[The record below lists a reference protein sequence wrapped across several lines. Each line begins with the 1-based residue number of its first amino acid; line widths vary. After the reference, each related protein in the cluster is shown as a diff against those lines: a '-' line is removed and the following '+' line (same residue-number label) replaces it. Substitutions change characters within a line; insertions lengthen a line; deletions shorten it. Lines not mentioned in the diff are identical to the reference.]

1 MKSKIF
7 HYVIMIIAIITL
19 NFFLPR
25 MLPGSPIATL
35 AGEEAGQMTEDERD
49 RLMSSYNL
57 DKSLGEQFLIYLKN
71 LVTFQWGNSYV
82 KKQPII
88 NLIVQALPWTLLLAG
103 CNLILSTLIGTFLG
117 AVSAFLER
125 RKKIFR
131 LY

>member
-1 MKSKIF
+1 MSHLVHPVFWERGIPLKSKIF
-7 HYVIMIIAIITL
+7 HYAIMILAIITL

-25 MLPGSPIATL
+25 MLPGSPIVTL

-88 NLIVQALPWTLLLAG
+88 NLMLQD
-103 CNLILSTLIGTFLG
+103 
-117 AVSAFLER
+117 
-125 RKKIFR
+125 RKSVV
-131 LY
+131 